1 MRNIKFPDPFRWLC
15 DDHRKG
21 ALVLSLT
28 LCLVLLMVMQALDG
42 PLKTEAAPHGII
54 SYELAKTPS
63 AAQRILASWSQ
74 DAKIHAAL
82 SLGIDYLFLSVYAFF
97 IGLACVQ
104 LGRRFRARLP
114 KMEMAGFM
122 LAWGQFPAALCD
134 AVENLAL
141 FRLLSG
147 STQEMWPL
155 TAWYCA
161 VVKFTLVGMGWL
173 YILCGGLIL
182 IAAKQSPSHR

>member
-1 MRNIKFPDPFRWLC
+1 MRNLKFPDPFRWLC
-15 DDHRKG
+15 DDYRKG

-28 LCLVLLMVMQALDG
+28 LCMVLLIVMQSLDG
-42 PLKTEAAPHGII
+42 PLTTEAAPHGII

-63 AAQRILASWSQ
+63 VAQRILASWSQ
-74 DAKIHAAL
+74 DAKIYATL

-104 LGRRFRARLP
+104 LGRRLHARLP
-114 KMEMAGFM
+114 KVGLVGFM
-122 LAWGQFPAALCD
+122 LAWGQLPAALCD
-134 AVENLAL
+134 ALENLAL

-147 STQEMWPL
+147 STQEVWPL
-155 TAWYCA
+155 IAWCCA

-173 YILCGGLIL
+173 YILCGSLIL
-182 IAAKQSPSHR
+182 IATKQFPSNS

>member
-15 DDHRKG
+15 DGHRKG

-63 AAQRILASWSQ
+63 VAQRILASWSQ
-74 DAKIHAAL
+74 DAKIHAAF
-82 SLGIDYLFLSVYAFF
+82 SLGIDYLFLSIYAFF

-104 LGRRFRARLP
+104 LGRIFRARLP
-114 KMEMAGFM
+114 KMGMVGFM
-122 LAWGQFPAALCD
+122 LAWGQFSAALCD

-147 STQEMWPL
+147 STQEMW
-155 TAWYCA
+155 
-161 VVKFTLVGMGWL
+161 
-173 YILCGGLIL
+173 
-182 IAAKQSPSHR
+182 